1 MLSLNLNTIFKES
14 FSMSYIHVKLL
25 NGFRQVL
32 TYSVPDSITDNL
44 VGTVVKVP
52 LKDRVT
58 SAYVCS
64 QVVDLKHNPSFV
76 IKDIHSIEAFPKDPH
91 YRTFL
96 KQLSAYYQVD
106 QIHFIKRIKHF
117 VNQEAEA
124 QLESEILGHAKEQ
137 IILTSEQ
144 HIIVDNL
151 NPAIGVNIY
160 TPALIHGVTGSG
172 KTEIYKQLIKTAFEK
187 KKTTVLLLPEVSL
200 ALRFEQILKSQLPLN
215 YPIYGFHSGTRP
227 KEKKHLWQSL
237 IEGKP
242 LIIIG
247 VHIPMLLPIANLGL
261 IIVDEEHEPGYQEK
275 KHPKVNSK
283 EAALMRAALY
293 QIPIVLGSATPSISS
308 LHNAKIK
315 GWKFFSLQKRFAGAF
330 PAVKV
335 VLLSNKEKRPNFWI
349 TKELQAAIADRLAK
363 KEQIII
369 FLNRRGYS
377 FFVQCKNCSFVFTC
391 TNCSVSLTLHG
402 TDQLHCHYCNNFQLL
417 PNACTSC
424 ASEQLLK
431 KGIGTQQVVTILEQL
446 FPTARIGR
454 ADMDV
459 TSKKKEWKQTMDDFD
474 FGKIDILVG
483 TQTITKGFHFPN
495 VTLVG
500 ILWADLNLHFPVY
513 NAAETTLQQLIQV
526 AGRAGRA
533 RTGAQVIIQAMMHH
547 PVFNYVNEI
556 DYLKFYE
563 TELASRTAIG
573 YPPALRLV
581 EIELKNNDEKILD
594 HDAMQL
600 AMELIEFAR
609 QLNSEIRILGPAK
622 PPVSKIKNT
631 HSRKIYLKSSSMA
644 QLIKVYKKIEHS
656 KFESA
661 IFFTP
666 NPM

>member
-1 MLSLNLNTIFKES
+1 
-14 FSMSYIHVKLL
+14 MSYIHVKLL
-25 NGFRQVL
+25 NGFSQLL
-32 TYSVPDSITDNL
+32 TYSVPSSIIDNL
-44 VGTVVKVP
+44 EGTIVRVP
-52 LKDRVT
+52 LRNAFT
-58 SAYVCS
+58 SAYVYAHVS
-64 QVVDLKHNPSFV
+64 NLKQQPLFE
-76 IKDIHSIEAFPKDPH
+76 IKPMHSIEAFPKDPH
-91 YRTFL
+91 YKTFL

-106 QIHFIKRIKHF
+106 ALHFIKRIKHF
-117 VNQEAEA
+117 VNQEAET
-124 QLESEILGHAKEQ
+124 QSESVIEGAAKEQ
-137 IILTSEQ
+137 ITLTPEQ
-144 HIIVDNL
+144 QIIVDSL
-151 NPAIGVNIY
+151 NPAIGAHVY

-172 KTEIYKQLIKTAFEK
+172 KTEIYKQLIQTAFER

-200 ALRFEQILKSQLPLN
+200 ALRFEQILKTQLPDK

-227 KEKKHLWQSL
+227 KEKKVLWNSL
-237 IEGKP
+237 LEGIP

-283 EAALMRAALY
+283 EAALMRAMLY
-293 QIPIVLGSATPSISS
+293 QIPIVLGSATPSITS

-315 GWKFFSLQKRFAGAF
+315 NWKFFSLQKRFAGAF
-330 PAVKV
+330 PEVKV
-335 VLLSNKEKRPNFWI
+335 VLLSNKDRRPNFWI

-417 PNACTSC
+417 PKACTSC
-424 ASEQLLK
+424 TSEQLLK
-431 KGIGTQQVVTILEQL
+431 KGIGTQQVVTILEYL

-459 TSKKKEWKQTMDDFD
+459 SNKKKVWKQTMKDFD
-474 FGKIDILVG
+474 SGTLDILVG

-526 AGRAGRA
+526 SGRAGRA
-533 RTGAQVIIQAMMHH
+533 RVGAQVIIQAMMHH

-581 EIELKNNDEKILD
+581 EIELKNTNEKILD
-594 HDAMQL
+594 NDAMQL
-600 AMELIEFAR
+600 ALQLTEFAHT
-609 QLNSEIRILGPAK
+609 LNSEIRILGPAK

-631 HSRKIYLKSSSMA
+631 NSRKIYLKSSSMA
-644 QLIKVYKKIEHS
+644 QLIELYKKIDHQ
-656 KFESA
+656 KFESS

-666 NPM
+666 NPQ